1 MSHGRTPSKRYK
13 WGTCGLVLA
22 AALTLG
28 AAAPGPTTPGTGP
41 TAPGATTPGPG
52 PTTPRTTAPGTG
64 DAPGPG
70 DPPPPSLRPVT
81 PAPPAPPAPGN
92 AAPGASE
99 ALVPGVPVGG
109 EAGPLDTPD
118 QVLPP
123 LVYQPGADEDRAE
136 PAEAPAGTYRLV
148 EYVPLSEVA
157 AKPGSCTAKTG
168 PHQRQVE
175 KWLGLRADGR
185 QSPADCAAIRKFQ
198 QAQGISPTIGFA
210 GPVTW
215 SRMQFLSARKNP
227 NAAHKC
233 PVKKTRVACVDLAR
247 QLMWVQT
254 GTKVTYGPV
263 PIRSG
268 RASLPTRA
276 GWHKVYWR
284 HKNHWST
291 IYHQSMP
298 YAQFFDGGQAFHA
311 IYHSV
316 YTTVGSQGC
325 VNLTLADARSLW
337 GALRTGDAV
346 YVWGHREG
354 T

>member
-1 MSHGRTPSKRYK
+1 M
-13 WGTCGLVLA
+13 
-22 AALTLG
+22 
-28 AAAPGPTTPGTGP
+28 
-41 TAPGATTPGPG
+41 
-52 PTTPRTTAPGTG
+52 
-64 DAPGPG
+64 
-70 DPPPPSLRPVT
+70 
-81 PAPPAPPAPGN
+81 PAPPPPAPGGTEP
-92 AAPGASE
+92 APSDT
-99 ALVPGVPVGG
+99 LVPGVPL
-109 EAGPLDTPD
+109 AQAPLDTPD
-118 QVLPP
+118 QALPP
-123 LVYQPGADEDRAE
+123 LVYEPGAAEDRVE
-136 PAEAPAGTYRLV
+136 PAAAPEGADRLV
-148 EYVPLSEVA
+148 EYVPREELG
-157 AKPGSCTAKTG
+157 AKPGSCTTRTG
-168 PHQRQVE
+168 PHQREVE
-175 KWLGLRADGR
+175 RWLGLKVDGK
-185 QSPADCAAIRKFQ
+185 QSAADCAAIRKFQ
-198 QAQGISPTIGFA
+198 QAQGIQPTIGFA

-233 PVKKTRVACVDLAR
+233 PVRAGRVACVDLTR

-254 GTKVTYGPV
+254 GKKVTYGPV

-325 VNLTLADARSLW
+325 VNLSLADARTLW
-337 GALRTGDAV
+337 DALRQGDAV

>member
-1 MSHGRTPSKRYK
+1 MSQGQTRKKRQK
-13 WGTCGLVLA
+13 WGACGLVLA
-22 AALTLG
+22 AVLTVG
-28 AAAPGPTTPGTGP
+28 AAAPG
-41 TAPGATTPGPG
+41 
-52 PTTPRTTAPGTG
+52 TG
-64 DAPGPG
+64 DPL
-70 DPPPPSLRPVT
+70 PPPPVRPVA
-81 PAPPAPPAPGN
+81 PAPPAPPAPGE
-92 AAPGASE
+92 ADTGGIAPAVPAPGGGLHETAE
-99 ALVPGVPVGG
+99 VLVPGVVTEGQAAPM
-109 EAGPLDTPD
+109 DTPD

-123 LVYQPGADEDRAE
+123 LVYQPGAAEDRVE
-136 PAEAPAGTYRLV
+136 PVAAPEGAYRLV
-148 EYVPLSEVA
+148 EYVPQSEVA

-168 PHQRQVE
+168 PYQKQVE
-175 KWLGLRADGR
+175 RWLGLKADGR
-185 QSPADCAAIRKFQ
+185 QSASDCAAIRKFQ
-198 QAQGISPTIGFA
+198 QAQGISPAIGFA

-233 PVKKTRVACVDLAR
+233 PVKAQRVACVDLTR
-247 QLMWVQT
+247 QLMWVQS
-254 GTKVTYGPV
+254 GRKVTFGPV

-268 RASLPTRA
+268 RASLPTRG

-316 YTTVGSQGC
+316 YTSVGSEGC
-325 VNLTLADARSLW
+325 VNLSLTDARKLW
-337 GALRTGDAV
+337 DVLRTGDAV
-346 YVWGHREG
+346 YVWGHRDG

>member
-1 MSHGRTPSKRYK
+1 MPPKRSRRQSWTTY
-13 WGTCGLVLA
+13 GLVLA
-22 AALTLG
+22 AALAL
-28 AAAPGPTTPGTGP
+28 A
-41 TAPGATTPGPG
+41 
-52 PTTPRTTAPGTG
+52 
-64 DAPGPG
+64 
-70 DPPPPSLRPVT
+70 
-81 PAPPAPPAPGN
+81 PAPPAAAELPPPPPARPAAPAPAPAP
-92 AAPGASE
+92 AAPGDPAP
-99 ALVPGVPVGG
+99 ADVLVPGLAPDAH
-109 EAGPLDTPD
+109 AGPLDTPD

-123 LVYQPGADEDRAE
+123 LVYEPGAAEDAVE
-136 PAEAPAGTYRLV
+136 PADAPEGAYRLV
-148 EYVPLSEVA
+148 EYVPQGELA
-157 AKPGSCTAKTG
+157 AKPGSCTTRTG
-168 PHQRQVE
+168 PYQRQIE
-175 KWLGLRADGR
+175 RWLRRAVDGR
-185 QSPADCAAIRKFQ
+185 QSAADCAAIRTFQ
-198 QAQGISPTIGFA
+198 QAQGISPAIGFA

-233 PVKKTRVACVDLAR
+233 PVKAQRVACVDLTR

-254 GTKVTYGPV
+254 GKKVTFGPV

-268 RASLPTRA
+268 RASMPTRG

-316 YTTVGSQGC
+316 YTSVGSQGC
-325 VNLTLADARSLW
+325 VNLGLADARKLW
-337 GALRTGDAV
+337 DVLRKGDGV
-346 YVWGHREG
+346 YVWGHRDG

>member
-1 MSHGRTPSKRYK
+1 MTPGHSRSNRYK
-13 WGTCGLVLA
+13 WGTCGLALA

-28 AAAPGPTTPGTGP
+28 AAAP
-41 TAPGATTPGPG
+41 APGDP
-52 PTTPRTTAPGTG
+52 
-64 DAPGPG
+64 
-70 DPPPPSLRPVT
+70 PPPPSLRPVAPGTVAPGTT
-81 PAPPAPPAPGN
+81 PGASTAVPGEPAPPAPGN
-92 AAPGASE
+92 SAPEPSE
-99 ALVPGVPVGG
+99 ALVPGIAEAQAEPV
-109 EAGPLDTPD
+109 DTPD

-136 PAEAPAGTYRLV
+136 PAEAPAGAYRLV
-148 EYVPLSEVA
+148 EYVPRSEVA
-157 AKPGSCTAKTG
+157 AKPGSCTTRTG

-175 KWLGLRADGR
+175 QWLGLKADGR

-233 PVKKTRVACVDLAR
+233 PVKKTRVACVDLNR

-254 GTKVTYGPV
+254 GKKVTYGPV

-337 GALRTGDAV
+337 NALRTGDGV